1 MQKLHM
7 ANLEE
12 IKMGK
17 LAQQNGTD
25 RIKSYAQ
32 TLVQDHQAADDQVKQ
47 LAQQK
52 HVTLSDTPKNPK
64 MQEHE
69 KKMTDRLNSLKGAQF
84 DRAFVDMMS
93 GAHKHLIQMAQGWQ
107 SSVQDPD
114 VKNLLGQMMPKLQQH
129 AQMADQLKTPAAQ
142 GRAPENR

>member
-1 MQKLHM
+1 
-7 ANLEE
+7 
-12 IKMGK
+12 
-17 LAQQNGTD
+17 
-25 RIKSYAQ
+25 
-32 TLVQDHQAADDQVKQ
+32 
-47 LAQQK
+47 
-52 HVTLSDTPKNPK
+52 
-64 MQEHE
+64 
-69 KKMTDRLNSLKGAQF
+69 
-84 DRAFVDMMS
+84 MMS